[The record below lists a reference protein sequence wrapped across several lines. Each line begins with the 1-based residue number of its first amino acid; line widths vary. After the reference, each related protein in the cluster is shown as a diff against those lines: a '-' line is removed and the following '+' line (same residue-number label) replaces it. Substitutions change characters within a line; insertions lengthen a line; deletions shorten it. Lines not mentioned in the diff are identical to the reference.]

1 MRHAVNIAVLSDP
14 EIARAKIGSAPAR
27 NENAGRYCRRP
38 VGPPRPGIP
47 SDPRDRVANY
57 AGVLIQADR
66 TCGVISARLPD
77 DNLRAVRPPVRLAIC
92 PRFSVSTVSTTKLA
106 RALLASR

>member
-27 NENAGRYCRRP
+27 NENAGRYCRR
-38 VGPPRPGIP
+38 RW
-47 SDPRDRVANY
+47 SSSFWNSLLDPRDRVANY

-66 TCGVISARLPD
+66 T
-77 DNLRAVRPPVRLAIC
+77 
-92 PRFSVSTVSTTKLA
+92 
-106 RALLASR
+106 